1 MGPKFGGSV
10 SATAYIDHC
19 GIYIYWHC
27 FTWILIIQNNRC
39 QFQKLTQIW
48 CWTTLLLSK
57 LYSIIL
63 LINIYV
69 NIPNSFNILS
79 KAARLL
85 LKKLIHILK
94 SYCDWA
100 DLSTLLFDLLCSLRF
115 LYKMYFRW
123 KVLKFTSIT
132 KTFH

>member
-1 MGPKFGGSV
+1 MNGWYYTLKSREHFWI
-10 SATAYIDHC
+10 SAKNKNKWWKY
-19 GIYIYWHC
+19 
-27 FTWILIIQNNRC
+27 
-39 QFQKLTQIW
+39 KLKI
-48 CWTTLLLSK
+48 TTFWKCITSENKKLSILLSK

-85 LKKLIHILK
+85 FKKLIHILK

-100 DLSTLLFDLLCSLRF
+100 DLSTLLFDLLCTLRF